1 MSNIKPGKYKHYK
14 GDFYQV
20 LEEGYY
26 EPTEEEVVI
35 YKALYDSE
43 EFGDEAI
50 WVRPKDEFLAEV
62 EWEGEAVPRFEYVEE
77 N

>member
-1 MSNIKPGKYKHYK
+1 MSKVKPGKYKHYK
-14 GDFYQV
+14 GDYYEV
-20 LEEGYY
+20 LYEGYY

-35 YKALYDSE
+35 YKALYDSQ

-50 WVRPKDEFLAEV
+50 WVRPKDEFLADV
-62 EWEGEAVPRFEYVEE
+62 EWEGEIVPRFEFVGE